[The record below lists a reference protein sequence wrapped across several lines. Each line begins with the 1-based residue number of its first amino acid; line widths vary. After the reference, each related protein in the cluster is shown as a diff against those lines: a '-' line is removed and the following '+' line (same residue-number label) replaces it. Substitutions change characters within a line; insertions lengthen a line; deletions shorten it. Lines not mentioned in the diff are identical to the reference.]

1 MSYNRITEPNQP
13 LSLVR
18 KIPHENYY
26 YRLMLL
32 ENEIDSNTIQYRQKA
47 VTPAYLEYSSD
58 GKYYCVCKECRFKLP
73 MKYKRFCPNCGVR
86 LREPEK
92 DIDEQLYESK
102 SIEETTEI
110 TRRSALFIP

>member
-1 MSYNRITEPNQP
+1 
-13 LSLVR
+13 
-18 KIPHENYY
+18 
-26 YRLMLL
+26 
-32 ENEIDSNTIQYRQKA
+32 
-47 VTPAYLEYSSD
+47 
-58 GKYYCVCKECRFKLP
+58 